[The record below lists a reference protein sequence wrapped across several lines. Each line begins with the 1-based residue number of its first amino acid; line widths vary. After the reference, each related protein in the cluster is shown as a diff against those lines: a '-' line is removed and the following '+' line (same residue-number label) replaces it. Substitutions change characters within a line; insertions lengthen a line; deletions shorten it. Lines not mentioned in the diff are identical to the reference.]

1 MVSPASQ
8 SLLVFSFPQCRVSY
22 NMQYCLCMHVHMKVS
37 GLWCSAVLCAKSRV
51 CLSDFSKSTILCWI
65 VAVSIVY
72 SFDML
77 RVCEVS
83 NHRLTNQSLDSPAL
97 PNREGILK
105 AHDLAWCIV
114 DNSNAVWVNADTV
127 TTFITVFSLWQFG
140 NMMTRKPSWFFL
152 YFEDHFL
159 ILLDL

>member
-22 NMQYCLCMHVHMKVS
+22 NMPYCLCMHVHMKVS
-37 GLWCSAVLCAKSRV
+37 GLWFSAVLCAKSRV

-77 RVCEVS
+77 RVFGVS
-83 NHRLTNQSLDSPAL
+83 NHRLH
-97 PNREGILK
+97 REGILK

-140 NMMTRKPSWFFL
+140 NMMTRKSSWFFSNL
-152 YFEDHFL
+152 EDYFF